1 MKKIIIILISL
12 ISINAIA
19 QDTTKENKN
28 TIYYSYDDDIEII
41 EKTNKRGYVKK
52 LIIVRKDSS
61 QQNVENVENYKTN
74 TSKANKVTKPKKEKN
89 KTKLQL
95 GKRVA
100 NATVSLLIG
109 TSAIIMQ
116 DIYRMRASN

>member
-52 LIIVRKDSS
+52 LIIVRKDDS

-74 TSKANKVTKPKKEKN
+74 TSKPKKEKN

-100 NATVSLLIG
+100 NATVSLLLG

>member
-1 MKKIIIILISL
+1 MKKIIIILISV

-19 QDTTKENKN
+19 QDTITETKNVK
-28 TIYYSYDDDIEII
+28 YYSYDDDIAII

-61 QQNVENVENYKTN
+61 QQEEKNVDNYK
-74 TSKANKVTKPKKEKN
+74 KHKKVKTPKKKEKN
-89 KTKLQL
+89 KGRLQL
-95 GKRVA
+95 GKRAA
-100 NATVSLLIG
+100 NITVSLLLG

-116 DIYRMRASN
+116 DLYRMRAAN

>member
-1 MKKIIIILISL
+1 MKKIIIILMSL

-19 QDTTKENKN
+19 QDKTKKNENV
-28 TIYYSYDDDIEII
+28 IYYSYDDDIEII

-61 QQNVENVENYKTN
+61 QQNVENVENYKTYNSKVN
-74 TSKANKVTKPKKEKN
+74 TTTKPKKEKN

-100 NATVSLLIG
+100 NATVSLLLG

>member
-41 EKTNKRGYVKK
+41 EKTNKKGYVKK